1 MAGLTPSVRL
11 TLAASICGERALI
24 SWRLGGKK
32 TPSKVGPDLN
42 LLATQLYIPDIPLSR
57 D

>member
-1 MAGLTPSVRL
+1 MTGLTPSVRL
-11 TLAASICGERALI
+11 TLAASICGEKALI

-42 LLATQLYIPDIPLSR
+42 LLATQLYIPDIPLSL